1 MTATPVFQRWL
12 DQRVPAAVSVTL
24 HQRNIFIL
32 PTREGMY
39 FAVLILIMMLAATNY
54 QNSLMYA
61 LAFSLVSLFVVSILH
76 TYRNLAGLTLRG
88 GEGKPCFAGQRT
100 TFKVHVDRRRLAPR
114 ESIDL
119 GFDREWMV
127 SVDLVDVPDAEVR
140 VYSGLTERGLHSP
153 GRLLIE
159 TRYPVGLFRAWSWV
173 DLKQTALVYPKPI
186 PAGPIPVS
194 GVTDADGELTSN
206 IAGADD
212 FYGFRDTVPGDSPR
226 RISWKHYA
234 RTRKLI
240 TREYKGAQD
249 LRVWLDWAHLPG
261 VDTETRL
268 SRLTDWVLQMRS
280 KSDDFGLR
288 LPRITIP
295 PGSGPD
301 HEQAVLREL
310 ALHDVS
316 GADAE
321 PGSAASA
328 NSGASG
334 ESAESTEGTP

>member
-1 MTATPVFQRWL
+1 MSSVSPPGGGMVTATPAFQRWL
-12 DQRVPAAVSVTL
+12 DQRVPASVSVTL

-100 TFKVHVDRRRLAPR
+100 LFQIHLDRNRHVPR
-114 ESIDL
+114 ESIEI
-119 GFDREWMV
+119 GWDREWMV
-127 SVDLVDVPDAEVR
+127 STDLVDVADVDVR
-140 VYSGLTERGLHSP
+140 VYSGMTERGLHSP

-173 DLKQTALVYPKPI
+173 DLKQSALVYPRPI

-194 GVTDADGELTSN
+194 EATDADGELASHN
-206 IAGADD
+206 AGSDD
-212 FYGFRDTVPGDSPR
+212 FYGFRDAVPGDSPR

-234 RTRKLI
+234 RTRQLI
-240 TREYKGAQD
+240 TREYRGAQD
-249 LRVWLDWAHLPG
+249 HRIWLDWQALSG
-261 VDTETRL
+261 VETEARL
-268 SRLTDWVLQMRS
+268 SRLTDWVLQMR
-280 KSDDFGLR
+280 KRPDDYGLR
-288 LPRITIP
+288 LPGITISA
-295 PGSGPD
+295 GSGPE
-301 HEQAVLREL
+301 HHQTV
-310 ALHDVS
+310 
-316 GADAE
+316 
-321 PGSAASA
+321 
-328 NSGASG
+328 
-334 ESAESTEGTP
+334 